1 MKLTPHI
8 SIAAG
13 VLAATAVSAAPAPAA
28 VVRMSPDGQ
37 PHRLVRPLAVAAKA
51 KRLPAVSFGGASS
64 QDEPIVMKLA
74 KGRRKA
80 TFSVSY
86 DQSCGSGDSGFDWS
100 DVPAVTISKKGA
112 FKKSGVRSMKFDD
125 GWSLVETYRV
135 KGSVGKASAKGTFA
149 VADTWTDPQGQLDS
163 ACNSGPVRFSVRDA
177 GILAGTTS
185 DGAPMIMAVS
195 PGLDRVNSA
204 MIPWTA
210 RCNSGDWLWGSAN
223 LTGPIAT
230 GGLFAGTL
238 NRTIDVGSGQQ
249 AQEVQTIGG
258 TVTKKRALG
267 SWQVTA
273 TVVDSAGANVD
284 ACDSGRLKFKL
295 V

>member
-1 MKLTPHI
+1 MKLIPHL

-13 VLAATAVSAAPAPAA
+13 VLVATAVSAAPAPAA

-64 QDEPIVMKLA
+64 QHEPIVMKLA
-74 KGRRKA
+74 KGRRTA
-80 TFSVSY
+80 TISVAY
-86 DQSCGSGDSGFDWS
+86 DQNCGSGDDGFDWS
-100 DVPAVTISKKGA
+100 ALHAVPISKNGA
-112 FKKSGVRSMKFDD
+112 VKKSGVIPMTFDD
-125 GWSLVETYRV
+125 GWSLLETYRV
-135 KGSVGKASAKGTFA
+135 KGTVGKASAKGTFA
-149 VADTWTDPQGQLDS
+149 ITDTWKNPQGQLDS
-163 ACNSGPVRFSVRDA
+163 VCTSGPVRFSVRDA
-177 GILAGTTS
+177 GVLAGTTS

-195 PGLDRVNSA
+195 AGLDRVNSA

-210 RCNSGDWLWGSAN
+210 KCNSDNWLSGLAN
-223 LTGPIAT
+223 LNGPIAT
-230 GGLFAGTL
+230 GGVFAGTL
-238 NRTIDVGSGQQ
+238 NRTIDVGGGQQ

-273 TVVDSAGANVD
+273 SVVDSAGANID
-284 ACDSGRLKFKL
+284 ACDSGRLTFKL